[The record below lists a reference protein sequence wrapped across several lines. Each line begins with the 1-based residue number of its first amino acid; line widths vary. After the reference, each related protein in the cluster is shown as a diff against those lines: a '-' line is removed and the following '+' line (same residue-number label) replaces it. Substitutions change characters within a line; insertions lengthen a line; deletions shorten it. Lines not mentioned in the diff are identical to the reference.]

1 MRFLVE
7 TTFSQAPTPEALAL
21 IPAETA
27 RGKELD
33 AQGVRDRLYMA
44 ADQSRAWQVFD
55 VASAEALEAVLAS
68 FPLHA
73 YLSHTITPLADPQP

>member
-7 TTFSQAPTPEALAL
+7 STFGATPTGEMLAL

-33 AQGVRDRLYMA
+33 AQGVRECLYMA
-44 ADQSRAWQVFD
+44 ADQSRAWQVFNT
-55 VASAEALEAVLAS
+55 ASVDALEAVLAS
-68 FPLHA
+68 FPLHP
-73 YLSHTITPLADPQP
+73 YLAHTITPLVDPQP